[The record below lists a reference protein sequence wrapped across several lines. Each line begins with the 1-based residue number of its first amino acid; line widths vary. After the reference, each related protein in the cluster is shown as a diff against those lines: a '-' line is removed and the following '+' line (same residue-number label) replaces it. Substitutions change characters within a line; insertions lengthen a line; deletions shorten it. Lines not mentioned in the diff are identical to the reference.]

1 MKSHAM
7 ETTRGAFVCTAVFL
21 LLTALEAP
29 QVVAADA
36 VTDDTVAERIAS
48 AKTAADHE
56 AIAAYYRAQAAEKAK
71 QVKHHEAMLK
81 SYDNV
86 AGVSKELMRNHCKTL
101 INSYRQE
108 QRAFDALAAEEEK
121 LAKAAGAGH

>member
-1 MKSHAM
+1 MKRRAM
-7 ETTRGAFVCTAVFL
+7 ETTRGAFICTAVFL

-29 QVVAADA
+29 RAVAVDA
-36 VTDDTVAERIAS
+36 VTDDTVAGRISA

-56 AIAAYYRAQAAEKAK
+56 AIAAYYHAQAAEKAK

-86 AGVSKELMRNHCKTL
+86 AGVSKELMRNHCQTL
-101 INSYRQE
+101 ISTYRQAE
-108 QRAFDALAAEEEK
+108 QSYEGLAAEHEK

>member
-1 MKSHAM
+1 MKRRAM
-7 ETTRGAFVCTAVFL
+7 ETTRGAFICTAVFL

-29 QVVAADA
+29 RAVAADA
-36 VTDDTVAERIAS
+36 VTDDTVAERISA

-71 QVKHHEAMLK
+71 QVQHHEAMLK

-86 AGVSKELMRNHCKTL
+86 AGVPKELMRNHCETL
-101 INSYRQE
+101 ITTYR
-108 QRAFDALAAEEEK
+108 RAQQAFEGLAAEHEK